1 MTQQLATAIPPI
13 RRLLRKL
20 YHFFWYSLAILI
32 ILIAVAISLARI
44 FLPEARGY
52 RVEVEKFAST
62 AMGREVKIASMDAR
76 LDGLTPTFIF
86 HDVHMFDAHK
96 RHELL
101 HFDQARIGF
110 DVLRSL
116 ARRKPVPA
124 SLTIS
129 GVELAVTRDKQG
141 KLSIQGIA
149 IADLEQTMAEAPT
162 TTTDKDELSSWFF
175 ERSRLVVEKSRIIW
189 RDEYYGLKNILFS
202 NVNVS
207 LRNDK
212 QRHQLTGNVNLPA
225 DLGEG
230 LSVAIDFTGNIL
242 IPAEWQGQFFAAGKH
257 IQAGNLGAKL
267 HLLHMVLHEGAMDFQ
282 VWGGWKQQGF
292 AALSGNVTISD
303 VKLTSRAD
311 ANPFKLRL
319 LNSAF
324 DWTETPQG
332 WQLRVEDFRYQQAEE
347 VWPATSF
354 AVNYINQ
361 AQPIV
366 IGYTSL
372 IKLRDARN
380 LLTLS
385 GLLSKANQDTL
396 NEIQPRGELQDLFIQ
411 FQPGEDRLNNFQFS
425 SRFDNLSSQPWEK
438 YPGIKN
444 LRGQVWLDSQNGHV
458 QLDSR
463 MAELNF
469 SDMFRAPLAF
479 AELQMRAQWW
489 HEAGDLQ
496 IKVEQLQANN
506 QDLHADAT
514 MQLQVPGATA
524 SPYMDLQLHFAD
536 VNAAS
541 LKQYYPVGIMDKSLV
556 AWLDTGIVSGK
567 VTDGGLVMRG
577 QLKDFPFEKPSG
589 VFQVKFSAADI
600 DMNYQQGWP
609 HLTQMP
615 LDAEF
620 SGTGMVL
627 HADQAGLFDS
637 HLQDVQVTIDD
648 FSQAVLQATGK
659 YHGHTRDLIHFL
671 VASPIA
677 ANAEDFYNASK
688 FDGKGAATLQLQVPL
703 VERLAG
709 RFPLDY
715 HGKVKLTDSSMHSW
729 DGKLLVDNLNGELEY
744 SPQGLSGSNIT
755 AKIFG
760 GKTTASVFTYN
771 QDTSQQIKI
780 AFNGELE
787 MQRVL
792 QQYKL
797 PITARITGRTRWAGL
812 LGFGYKQGGVT
823 IPGNFSI
830 DSDLAGVALDLPAP
844 LQKSKAETRHF
855 NMQVQFPRDGL
866 MGISVS
872 LDSILRS
879 KAVLNTRGQRD
890 ILHKA
895 TINFSDAEPVLP
907 EQRALTIGGRLQNFE
922 PQQWQSVLGADTAKN
937 TQAKPTTGTGLP
949 VLLDMDYLSLHTGDT
964 DATTVPAKPMD
975 VALVNGVI
983 NELVIDGMQLGRFE
997 VATQRV
1003 KEGLRFDKLNFTSAA
1018 MNVNGSGSWLY
1029 RKRRHQTNIRFDLD
1043 SPNVGN
1049 MLERLGYSHTIR
1061 HGKAQAHLQ
1070 LNWPDAP
1077 EQFSF
1082 EHLGGTVGVVI
1093 KDGSIA
1099 EVEPGAGRLLG
1110 LLSLSELPRHLLLNF
1125 KEFGSGMSFDEI
1137 RGSFDINDGIAKTDD
1152 LNVNTPVAVIGIRGQ
1167 MGLSAHD
1174 YDLSVLAVP
1183 RVTSSL
1189 TLISCLLTGGSTC
1202 GWVFF
1207 FDRVAGKKLDD
1218 SLAKRYTITGAWE
1231 HPEVKERGNKT
1242 TPAAAEADKE

>member
-1 MTQQLATAIPPI
+1 MTQQLATDIPPI
-13 RRLLRKL
+13 RKLLRKL

-32 ILIAVAISLARI
+32 ILIAVTISLARI
-44 FLPEARGY
+44 FLPEAKGY

-86 HDVHMFDAHK
+86 YDVHMFDAHK

-116 ARRKPVPA
+116 ARRKPVPEN
-124 SLTIS
+124 LTIS
-129 GVELAVTRDKQG
+129 GVDLAITRNKQG

-149 IADLEQTMAEAPT
+149 VTDLEKNMAAAPT
-162 TTTDKDELSSWFF
+162 AVTEKDELSSWFF
-175 ERSRLVVEKSRIIW
+175 ERSHLVVEKSRIEW
-189 RDEYYGLKNILFS
+189 RDEYYGLKNIQFS

-207 LRNDK
+207 LRNDN
-212 QRHQLTGNVNLPA
+212 QRHQLTGNVKLPA
-225 DLGEG
+225 GLGEG

-242 IPAEWQGQFFAAGKH
+242 VPAEWQGKFFAAGKH
-257 IQAGNLGAKL
+257 IQASNLGTKP
-267 HLLHMVLHEGAMDFQ
+267 HLLHMVLHEGEMDFQ

-311 ANPFKLRL
+311 ANPFNLKL

-324 DWTETPQG
+324 AWAETPLG

-347 VWPATSF
+347 IWPATSF

-361 AQPIV
+361 PQPIV

-372 IKLRDARN
+372 IRLRDARN
-380 LLTLS
+380 LLALS
-385 GLLSKANQDTL
+385 GLLTKANQDL
-396 NEIQPRGELQDLFIQ
+396 LKDVQPRGDLQDLFVQ
-411 FQPGEDRLNNFQFS
+411 FQPGDDHLDNFQLS
-425 SRFDNLSSQPWEK
+425 SRFDNLSSRSWQQF
-438 YPGIKN
+438 PGIKN
-444 LRGQVWLDSQNGHV
+444 LRGQVWLDSQNGYV
-458 QLDSR
+458 QLDSH
-463 MAELNF
+463 MAALDFADLFRSPLTFAQLQLN
-469 SDMFRAPLAF
+469 
-479 AELQMRAQWW
+479 AQWW
-489 HEAGDLQ
+489 HAAGDLQ
-496 IKVEQLQANN
+496 IKVERLQANN
-506 QDLHADAT
+506 QDLRADAA
-514 MQLQVPGATA
+514 MQMYIPGDAA

-556 AWLDTGIVSGK
+556 DWLDTGIVSGK
-567 VTDGGLVMRG
+567 VIDGGLVMRG
-577 QLKDFPFEKPSG
+577 RLEDFPFEKPNG

-600 DMNYQQGWP
+600 DMNYQQDWP

-627 HADQAGLFDS
+627 HADRGRLFDS
-637 HLQDVQVTIDD
+637 QLQDVHVAIDN
-648 FSQAVLQATGK
+648 FSQSVLQATGK
-659 YHGHTRDLIHFL
+659 YNGSTQDLIHFL

-677 ANAEDFYNASK
+677 ANAQDFYNASK
-688 FDGKGAATLQLQVPL
+688 FDGSAQATLHLQVPL
-703 VERLAG
+703 AKRLAG
-709 RFPLDY
+709 RFPVDY
-715 HGKVKLTDSSMHSW
+715 RGKVKLNDSAMNSW
-729 DGKLLVDNLNGELEY
+729 EGKLLVDNLDGELEY
-744 SPQGLSGSNIT
+744 SPQGLSGADIT

-760 GKTTASVFTYN
+760 GKTSASLFTYN
-771 QDTSQQIKI
+771 QDASQQIKI
-780 AFNGELE
+780 AFNGDLD

-797 PITARITGRTRWAGL
+797 PISTRITGRTHWAGL
-812 LGFGYKQGGVT
+812 LGFGYKQDGVT
-823 IPGNFSI
+823 IPGNFTI
-830 DSDLAGVALDLPAP
+830 DSDLSGVALDLPAP
-844 LQKSKAETRHF
+844 LHKSREDNRHF
-855 NMQVQFPRDGL
+855 NLQVQFPRDGL
-866 MGISVS
+866 VSISAS

-879 KAVLNTRGQRD
+879 KFVLNTRRQRD

-895 TINFSDAEPVLP
+895 TINFSDDEPVLS

-922 PQQWQSVLGADTAKN
+922 PQQWQAVLDSGAEKN
-937 TQAKPTTGTGLP
+937 TQTRATARPGLP
-949 VLLDMDYLSLHTGDT
+949 LLLDMDYLSLHTGDD
-964 DATTVPAKPMD
+964 DANSAPAKPMD
-975 VALVNGVI
+975 VVLVNGVI
-983 NELVIDGMQLGRFE
+983 KDLVIDNMQLGRFE
-997 VATQRV
+997 VASQRV
-1003 KEGLRFDKLNFTSAA
+1003 KDGISFDKLNFNSAD
-1018 MNVNGSGSWLY
+1018 MNINGSGSWLY

-1043 SPNVGN
+1043 SPDVGN
-1049 MLERLGYSHTIR
+1049 MLQRLGYSHTIR

-1077 EQFSF
+1077 EKFSF

-1137 RGSFDINDGIAKTDD
+1137 RGSFDINEGTAKTDD

-1167 MGLSAHD
+1167 MGMSAHD
-1174 YDLSVLAVP
+1174 YDLNVLAVP

-1231 HPEVKERGNKT
+1231 HPEVKETGQKHP
-1242 TPAAAEADKE
+1242 PAAGDGDKE